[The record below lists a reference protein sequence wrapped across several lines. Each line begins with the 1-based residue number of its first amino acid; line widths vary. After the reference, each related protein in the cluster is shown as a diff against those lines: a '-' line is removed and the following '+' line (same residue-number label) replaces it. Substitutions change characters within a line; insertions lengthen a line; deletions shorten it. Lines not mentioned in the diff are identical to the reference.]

1 VKRSGTADLPLH
13 GGRVPVWP
21 AERRAPTRFSDPA
34 RFSFAHGG
42 KDGHPFPAPLK
53 TCDET
58 LGFLRRS
65 LQDARI
71 GTQEKIDGFRRL
83 DRLTRAVEQRL
94 DAVADFEPV
103 NTVCGRRASGSIG
116 RSAERVSISSNV
128 RA

>member
-1 VKRSGTADLPLH
+1 MVLLK
-13 GGRVPVWP
+13 
-21 AERRAPTRFSDPA
+21 DPA
-34 RFSFAHGG
+34 PPICLCTAAG
-42 KDGHPFPAPLK
+42 KDGHPFPVPLK
-53 TCDET
+53 TYDET

-94 DAVADFEPV
+94 DAVADFEAI

-116 RSAERVSISSNV
+116 R
-128 RA
+128 